1 MATTTSRAGDLAT
14 PQLEARPVADRGLL
28 RAFLERD
35 RLYAAYAICDLDER
49 EFGRTRWGGAFDGDR
64 LAAIAM
70 EYVGSSPQPLFVLGE
85 PDGIT
90 AVLRSVVR
98 PRAAYIAALT
108 AELPAV
114 ERVYR
119 LGAGPPMVRMWVD
132 RPSFR
137 PAPGSVA
144 RLLPSEIGDLNRLYN
159 LGFTAWLPSEAIV
172 SGVYF
177 GIRIGG
183 RLVAT
188 AGTHVVSHDARLAVV
203 GNVMTHPDFRNRG
216 LAKQVTSA
224 VTQELLRT
232 CDQVVLN
239 VRSDNPPALAA
250 YAALGY
256 REHLRFEE
264 RLGHRRS
271 STWDS
276 IVAPLRRFFPPRKE
290 S

>member
-1 MATTTSRAGDLAT
+1 MATTASRAGDLAERI
-14 PQLEARPVADRGLL
+14 QVRPTSDRAAL

-35 RLYAAYAICDLDER
+35 RLFAAYALCDLDDR
-49 EFGRTRWGGAFDGDR
+49 EFHRTRWGGAFEGDR
-64 LAAIAM
+64 LVALAM
-70 EYVGSSPQPLFVLGE
+70 EYVGFAPQPLFVMGD
-85 PDGIT
+85 PDGVT
-90 AVLRSVVR
+90 AVLRGVIR
-98 PRAAYIAALT
+98 PRAAYVASLGAQ
-108 AELPAV
+108 LPAV

-132 RPSFR
+132 RTAFQ
-137 PAPGSVA
+137 PAPGGVF
-144 RLLPSEIGDLNRLYN
+144 RILPSEIGDLNRLYN
-159 LGFTAWLPSEAIV
+159 LGFTAWLPSDAV
-172 SGVYF
+172 SSGVYY

-183 RLVAT
+183 RLVAA
-188 AGTHVVSHDARLAVV
+188 AGTHVVSPDARLAVV
-203 GNVMTHPDFRNRG
+203 GNVMTHPDYRNRG
-216 LAKQVTSA
+216 FAKQVTSA

-256 REHLRFEE
+256 REHIRFEE
-264 RLGHRRS
+264 RLAHRRIS
-271 STWDS
+271 SWDS